1 MFDVSLCVDD
11 DEYLVEKY
19 PNSRVVRG
27 WWSVNGRSSA
37 SDTVQQLNQKPN
49 FYWRPQQSTQNVP
62 TNQIRWTVALT
73 CEWLF
78 CLDFKNRFI
87 SMTSKWSAAYKYL
100 VKSAG
105 GLMRHIFDFLVV
117 RQPKHFTRP
126 PPLSHRSRGAE
137 CLSFPRKI
145 QPNSWKISLQNKVLV
160 TWPPGKVGEK
170 KNGTTAE
177 GHSSDTHHAGDSQRE
192 RAASCVI
199 WSITSRDLA
208 LAFPFSFEFF
218 FSEIQRPT
226 IGGTDPH
233 VTISCVRFNWN

>member
-1 MFDVSLCVDD
+1 MTSISS
-11 DEYLVEKY
+11 KNIRT
-19 PNSRVVRG
+19 PA
-27 WWSVNGRSSA
+27 SSA
-37 SDTVQQLNQKPN
+37 AGGAWTVDQAHPTRSNN
-49 FYWRPQQSTQNVP
+49 WIRNRIFYWRPQQSTQNVP

-87 SMTSKWSAAYKYL
+87 SMTSKWSAADKYL

-126 PPLSHRSRGAE
+126 PPPSLTDHGGLNVYHFQGKYNQILERF
-137 CLSFPRKI
+137 LFKI
-145 QPNSWKISLQNKVLV
+145 KFWL
-160 TWPPGKVGEK
+160 PGRQVKLAKK